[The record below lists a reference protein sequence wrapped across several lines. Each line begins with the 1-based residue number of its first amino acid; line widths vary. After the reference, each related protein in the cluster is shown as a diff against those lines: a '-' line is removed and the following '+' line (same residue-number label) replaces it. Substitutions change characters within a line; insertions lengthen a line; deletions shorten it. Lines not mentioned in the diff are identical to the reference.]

1 MLGTPVIENINI
13 INRKR
18 KAKSITTYDV
28 STLYTTVPPDKLI
41 NVIDSVLRV
50 EIEHTFVFPNI
61 MLHTGEKSPK
71 KT

>member
-18 KAKSITTYDV
+18 KDKSIKTYDV
-28 STLYTTVPPDKLI
+28 STLYTTVPHDKLI
-41 NVIDSVLRV
+41 NVTDSVLRV
-50 EIEHTFVFPNI
+50 EIEHTFIFPNI
-61 MLHTGEKSPK
+61 MLHTGEKSQK